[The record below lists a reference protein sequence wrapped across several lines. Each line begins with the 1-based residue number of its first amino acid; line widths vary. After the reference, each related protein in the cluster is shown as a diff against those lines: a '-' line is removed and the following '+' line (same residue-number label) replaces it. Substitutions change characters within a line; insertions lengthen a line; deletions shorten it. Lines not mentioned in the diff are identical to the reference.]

1 MTGILRL
8 PLIPILIAY
17 AIGLYGGQF
26 SLPLPSQGLL
36 LLFILLA
43 LWILLILLKRI
54 RWASWVAL
62 SFFLFLGLFSMQSYF
77 HPKHPP
83 SHISR
88 FIGSEPILLEGTID
102 RSPQRTQ
109 SRTQLLIKSHKII
122 SGDRHISVE
131 GHLLLFLKEQN
142 PQLHIGD
149 RLRLLC
155 RLHQPHGFRNPGVF
169 SYEHHLALERIH
181 VVGFLSDDKMWVKV
195 GEDFKNPILLKIESW
210 RDHIRDFLEKEA
222 TLPSSSIFQALV
234 LGEQGNIPEDVRES
248 FITTGIAHL
257 LAISGD
263 HLGIV
268 ALLSFSLFL
277 WVMKRSNFLL
287 LSLSVK
293 KWAAALTIPCLLLY
307 TFIAGG
313 GISVI
318 RATIMVITFFLS
330 IVFDRERHLL
340 HTLALAAL
348 LILLFSP
355 PSLFD
360 VSFQLSFLA
369 VLSILYLVPRI
380 YRDLRREELNIP
392 PEISWKQKIWKYVRL
407 SFIVTVVAI
416 LGTVPFVA
424 FHFNRVSLIGF
435 LSNLF
440 VVPWVG
446 FLIVPITLIASI
458 FSFFFYPFA
467 GLLITVDQFLSTIL
481 FKVVAFFASIPF
493 ASIYIPTPT
502 ALEMILYYLLLFL
515 GVHLR
520 KGKKINPSTFRPEG
534 RGLPST
540 QAQAEGLRVDPG
552 RRFFTLPS
560 KTGLGAAQW
569 VKYLF
574 VGICILLAADLAYWN
589 LKDRLRKD
597 LTLTFIDVGH
607 GDSILVEFP
616 KGKRMLIDGGGL
628 REDHFDVGKNVIAPF
643 LWKKKIQRIDT
654 LVLTHPDPDHLKGLN
669 FIASQFKIG
678 RFWDNGLR
686 GDSEFY
692 LELEKTLQRRKIDRF
707 PLNES
712 INSQMINGVEIS
724 FLNPPAGSA
733 GPVRHPNPA
742 WLNNQ
747 SLVIKLRFK
756 NIVLLLTGDVE
767 KEAEER
773 MVRKGYPL
781 GAHILKVPHHGS
793 SSSSSLIFLEKVNP
807 DHAIISVGERT
818 IGRLPHPEVI
828 ERYKRLGSKIFRTD
842 QHGAIT
848 VMTDGEKIEIK
859 TSLKR

>member
-26 SLPLPSQGLL
+26 NLPLPSQGLL
-36 LLFILLA
+36 LLFILLG
-43 LWILLILLKRI
+43 LWILLIILKRI

-88 FIGSEPILLEGTID
+88 FIGFEPILLEGTID

-122 SGDRHISVE
+122 SGNRHISVE

-142 PQLHIGD
+142 PQLHMGN
-149 RLRLLC
+149 RLRFLC

-169 SYEHHLALERIH
+169 SYERHLALERIH
-181 VVGFLSDDKMWVKV
+181 VIGFLSDDKMWVKV

-210 RDHIRDFLEKEA
+210 RDHIRDFLRKEA

-234 LGEQGNIPEDVRES
+234 LGEQGNISEDVRES

-268 ALLSFSLFL
+268 AFLSFSLFF
-277 WVMKRSNFLL
+277 WVMKRSEFLL

-318 RATIMVITFFLS
+318 RATIMVITFFFS

-340 HTLALAAL
+340 HTLALAAF

-355 PSLFD
+355 LSLFD

-380 YRDLRREELNIP
+380 YRDWRGEEIYIP
-392 PEISWKQKIWKYVRL
+392 QEISWKQKIGKYMNL

-416 LGTVPFVA
+416 LGTAPFVA
-424 FHFNRVSLIGF
+424 LHFNRVSLIGF
-435 LSNLF
+435 LANLF
-440 VVPWVG
+440 IVPWVG
-446 FLIVPITLIASI
+446 FLIVPVTLIASI

-467 GLLITVDQFLSTIL
+467 SLLITVDQFLATLL

-520 KGKKINPSTFRPEG
+520 KGKKM
-534 RGLPST
+534 
-540 QAQAEGLRVDPG
+540 
-552 RRFFTLPS
+552 
-560 KTGLGAAQW
+560 
-569 VKYLF
+569 KYLF

-589 LKDRLRKD
+589 LKDAFRKN
-597 LTLTFIDVGH
+597 LHVTFLDVGH

-628 REDHFDVGKNVIAPF
+628 HEDRFDVGKNVIAPF

-707 PLNES
+707 PLNEN
-712 INSQMINGVEIS
+712 INSQVINGVEIS

-773 MVRKGYPL
+773 MVRKGYPVR
-781 GAHILKVPHHGS
+781 AHILKVPHHGS

-828 ERYKRLGSKIFRTD
+828 ERYKRCGSKIFRTD

-848 VMTDGEKIEIK
+848 VITDGEKIEVETFVKGEI
-859 TSLKR
+859 LKILDP

>member
-26 SLPLPSQGLL
+26 NLPLPSQGLL

-43 LWILLILLKRI
+43 LWILLIILKRI

-155 RLHQPHGFRNPGVF
+155 RLHRPHGFRNPGVF
-169 SYEHHLALERIH
+169 SYERHLALERIH

-195 GEDFKNPILLKIESW
+195 GEGFKNPILLKIESW

-277 WVMKRSNFLL
+277 WVMKRSDFLL

-369 VLSILYLVPRI
+369 VLSILYLVPRV
-380 YRDLRREELNIP
+380 YRDLRREEMNIP
-392 PEISWKQKIWKYVRL
+392 PEISWKQKIWKYVKL

-416 LGTVPFVA
+416 LGTAPFVA
-424 FHFNRVSLIGF
+424 LHFNRVSLIGF
-435 LSNLF
+435 LANLF

-446 FLIVPITLIASI
+446 FLIVPVTLIASI

-467 GLLITVDQFLSTIL
+467 SLLITVDQFLATIL

-520 KGKKINPSTFRPEG
+520 KGKKI
-534 RGLPST
+534 
-540 QAQAEGLRVDPG
+540 
-552 RRFFTLPS
+552 
-560 KTGLGAAQW
+560 
-569 VKYLF
+569 KYLF

-628 REDHFDVGKNVIAPF
+628 HEDRFDVGKNVIAPF

-707 PLNES
+707 PLNEN
-712 INSQMINGVEIS
+712 INSQVINGVEIS

-781 GAHILKVPHHGS
+781 RAHILKVPHHGS